1 MNTEIYR
8 LVFACYPDDQITQ
21 LKEIKDFKLKR
32 NLNTYEDL
40 GEKIK
45 GHIVQFP
52 VNFLADE
59 VLTFGITN
67 KEYYLPHISFT

>member
-8 LVFACYPDDQITQ
+8 IVFACYPDDKITQ
-21 LKEIKDFKLKR
+21 LKGIKDLKLKR
-32 NLNTYEDL
+32 DLSAYEDL
-40 GEKIK
+40 GVKIK
-45 GHIVQFP
+45 GHIVEFP
-52 VNFLADE
+52 LNFLADE